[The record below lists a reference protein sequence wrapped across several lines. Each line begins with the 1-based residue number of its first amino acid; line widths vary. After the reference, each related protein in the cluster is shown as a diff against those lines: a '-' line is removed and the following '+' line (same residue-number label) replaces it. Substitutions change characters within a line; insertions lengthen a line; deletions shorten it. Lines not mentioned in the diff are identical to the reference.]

1 MTNSSLSSIFTSDF
15 PNPLGKGKF
24 DYTKDYGFNI
34 DFGGSGKNYD
44 EYKGRGGFLRSIAEA
59 TQRDKEEDKTMEKA
73 RKALSSANAFRD
85 GSFKI
90 NDDTTVMPG
99 YMDPGFEY
107 TIPGRKGFGDIIGSG
122 AGFLIGNAIMP
133 GVGGKYGAALGG
145 NIGSRF

>member
-1 MTNSSLSSIFTSDF
+1 MTDSFFPFGSNSSLSKSVLSGIDYDKFD
-15 PNPLGKGKF
+15 LGKQ
-24 DYTKDYGFNI
+24 I
-34 DFGGSGKNYD
+34 DFSGPEKRKRGSGI
-44 EYKGRGGFLRSIAEA
+44 FEA
-59 TQRDKEEDKTMEKA
+59 FTKSLERKEDKDDTFKRA
-73 RKALSSANAFRD
+73 KALNLANTFRD
-85 GSFKI
+85 GSFKVS
-90 NDDTTVMPG
+90 DDTTVMPG